1 MSKIKKIIYIV
12 VGILLLV
19 LVVQIVVADKYKAQV
34 QVIEEKGAVGV
45 NPLAEKLDFGDL
57 SRETSAIRYVSL
69 ENNGKFSIY
78 VMVLKFGGIADLI
91 KLSRNNFTL
100 EPGQKERLEFQ
111 IIIPVSAENKYYSGW
126 VWIFKLPKVF

>member
-1 MSKIKKIIYIV
+1 MIAVLIF
-12 VGILLLV
+12 V
-19 LVVQIVVADKYKAQV
+19 LVVQVVVADKYKALV
-34 QVIEEKGAVGV
+34 QVVEGENVMGV

-69 ENNGKFSIY
+69 ENNGNFSIY

-100 EPGQKERLEFQ
+100 ESGEKERLEFQ
-111 IIIPVSAENKYYSGW
+111 IFIPVSAENKYYSGW
-126 VWIFKLPKVF
+126 VWIFKLPKVL